1 MMHAK
6 KRAVSPELLGSD
18 SELDG
23 LQERIGGRTCE

>member
-6 KRAVSPELLGSD
+6 KRAVGPEFLGSD

-23 LQERIGGRTCE
+23 LQQGIGG